1 MIRACPAPPWSG
13 SLGPMKLSRRIYL
26 FAIFALWAL
35 PLAAQQPEDRPAFN
49 RDRIV
54 VETLEGERFGF
65 LVELAVTPRQQ
76 AFGLMHQRALR
87 PDEGMLFL
95 NDPPRKA
102 SFWMKNTLIPL
113 DMLFVAEDGT
123 IEKIAERVPP
133 RSLETV
139 ESDGPARAVL
149 EINGGLSEQL
159 GITPGSKVLYKA
171 FGTGLEQ

>member
-1 MIRACPAPPWSG
+1 MIREAAT
-13 SLGPMKLSRRIYL
+13 
-26 FAIFALWAL
+26 
-35 PLAAQQPEDRPAFN
+35 LAALLALAGPVFADCDPA
-49 RDRIV
+49 RVD
-54 VETLEGERFGF
+54 LKGDWGSARFS
-65 LVELAVTPRQQ
+65 VELADDPQERSL
-76 AFGLMHQRALR
+76 GLMNRETMPRSA
-87 PDEGMLFL
+87 GMLFVYEQ
-95 NDPPRKA
+95 PQRA
-102 SFWMKNTLIPL
+102 VFWMKNTLIPL